1 MADKPTI
8 LCIEDEEEMIELITL
23 ILTRHNYNV
32 VGALGGQAG
41 LDGVRKLKPDL
52 VLLDLMMPEI
62 DGWELLQRV
71 RVDPK
76 LQQIPVIV
84 VTARASEIDRIFGLQ
99 VAGVEGYI
107 TKPFGP
113 EELVQSV
120 RRVLQARGSGA
131 KQST

>member
-23 ILTRHNYNV
+23 ILARHNYHV

-41 LDGVRKLKPDL
+41 LDSVRELKPDL

-62 DGWELLQRV
+62 DGWALLQRV
-71 RVDPK
+71 RVDSE
-76 LQQIPVIV
+76 LQRIPVIV
-84 VTARASEIDRIFGLQ
+84 LTARANEIDRIFGLQ
-99 VAGVEGYI
+99 IARVQGYS

-113 EELVQSV
+113 QELVKCV
-120 RRVLQARGSGA
+120 ERVLQSRAPA
-131 KQST
+131 AD

>member
-71 RVDPK
+71 RADPK

>member
-23 ILTRHNYNV
+23 ILARHNYNV

-41 LDGVRKLKPDL
+41 LDSVRELKPDL
-52 VLLDLMMPEI
+52 VLLDLMMPKM

-71 RVDPK
+71 RADPE

-84 VTARASEIDRIFGLQ
+84 VTARASEIDRVFGLQ
-99 VAGVEGYI
+99 IARVQGYI

-113 EELVQSV
+113 QELVQSV
-120 RRVLQARGSGA
+120 QRVLQDRASGA
-131 KQST
+131 E